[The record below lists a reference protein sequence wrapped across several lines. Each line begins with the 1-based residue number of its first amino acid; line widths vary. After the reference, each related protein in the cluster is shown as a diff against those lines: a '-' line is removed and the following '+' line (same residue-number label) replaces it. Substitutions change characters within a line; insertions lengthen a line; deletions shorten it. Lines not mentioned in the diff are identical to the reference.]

1 MNYLFL
7 SFFIMSIIY
16 LITYFV
22 YIRNWKYY
30 ENLKTSAYA
39 YNVGDNVTSASN
51 LRKYV
56 CSELSKRID
65 MLNTMSYDDW
75 INYNNNNILLNYD
88 GGDYY
93 FSIYERANV
102 DGAISDNH
110 FVVRA
115 TYPPDLINLNVEDQ
129 INSVSYNS
137 IAFQAFPLNKNAIN
151 NMWMLKE
158 PVDGCATVSRY
169 WFNPISQ
176 RSVKQQDFFF
186 KYSKTRDGKKFDG
199 IIAIGIPVY
208 DLEALHGNL
217 YFNYFGLLHNIAFF
231 VMIFILSYVLQ
242 KVNPKDS
249 TLSVVTYLV
258 LSVYLLLTYCKFGS
272 VTTIQ
277 LEQKKIDDIMYG
289 VESVGFL
296 VGVNLFILSSLK
308 KKSNYKFL
316 YNETVFLFCAL
327 ISFLFIAA
335 FKNTN
340 YSGLKEIREKG
351 INCEIFFNMSIILNI
366 IVFLNYLYYAGFKN
380 P

>member
-1 MNYLFL
+1 
-7 SFFIMSIIY
+7 MSIIY
-16 LITYFV
+16 IITYFV

-30 ENLKTSAYA
+30 ENLKTSAYE
-39 YNVGDNVTSASN
+39 YNIGNNVTSESN

-65 MLNTMSYDDW
+65 KLNTMSYDEW
-75 INYNNNNILLNYD
+75 INYNNNNIFLNYNK
-88 GGDYY
+88 GEYY
-93 FSIYERANV
+93 FSIYERADV
-102 DGAISDNH
+102 DSSISDNH

-115 TYPPDLINLNVEDQ
+115 TYPPNLINLNIEDQ

-158 PVDGCATVSRY
+158 PVDGCATISRY
-169 WFNPISQ
+169 WFNPLLK

-186 KYSKTRDGKKFDG
+186 KYSKTQNGKKFEG

-217 YFNYFGLLHNIAFF
+217 YFNYFGMLHNIGFF
-231 VMIFILSYVLQ
+231 VMIFILCYVLQ
-242 KVNPKDS
+242 KTNPKDY
-249 TLSVVTYLV
+249 TLSIFTFNV
-258 LSVYLLLTYCKFGS
+258 LSIYLLLTYCKFGS

-289 VESVGFL
+289 VEAVGFL

-316 YNETVFLFCAL
+316 YSETVFLFCAL

-340 YSGLKEIREKG
+340 YSGLNEIRQKG

-366 IVFLNYLYYAGFKN
+366 IVFLNYLYYVGFTK
-380 P
+380 